1 MERRASRRQFPELGD
16 GRAGGQDGA
25 VRAALEAVRE
35 LGDADRSSPYQ
46 SPGGAV
52 VLCLPDLGARP
63 RRTGVQ
69 RVGRECTG
77 HFQRHSLV
85 IKIPVSVAHKKYSKN
100 QSREP
105 GTGHQN
111 QRSREAGTRLP
122 GKRACVSTFPR
133 LSVQEGK

>member
-1 MERRASRRQFPELGD
+1 MEGQEGRMEQCVPRSRLCGNSETPTAAPRTSHQEALLCCVSRIRVRGLG
-16 GRAGGQDGA
+16 GL
-25 VRAALEAVRE
+25 V
-35 LGDADRSSPYQ
+35 
-46 SPGGAV
+46 
-52 VLCLPDLGARP
+52 
-63 RRTGVQ
+63 VQ

-133 LSVQEGK
+133 HSVQEGK